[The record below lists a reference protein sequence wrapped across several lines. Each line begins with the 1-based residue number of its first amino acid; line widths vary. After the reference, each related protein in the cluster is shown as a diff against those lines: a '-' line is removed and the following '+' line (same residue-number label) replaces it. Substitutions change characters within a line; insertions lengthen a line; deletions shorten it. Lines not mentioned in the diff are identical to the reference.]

1 MGNLER
7 EYMINNLELN
17 KDKLSKLTRKVILVG
32 GIISTLLTGGCKTKE
47 NSSTNPS
54 VTEVTPTPTETPDV
68 ASDNEQEEDKY
79 YKITFNVKV
88 YNGNHEVTI
97 ESEKEVEYQNTE
109 TPEGGFVT
117 ATEKWQPHVP
127 DAPAYDEGRSDM
139 TVYRLVEVFK
149 RYIYFD
155 YDELMNA
162 LNNMDYLGPN
172 FDYVFGYVRSDNV
185 DELCLDV
192 RLNYKREIP
201 AGEENFYM
209 VQGYVNVR
217 KKVKVKSK

>member
-1 MGNLER
+1 
-7 EYMINNLELN
+7 MINNFELS
-17 KDKLSKLTRKVILVG
+17 KDKLGKLTRKVILVG

-68 ASDNEQEEDKY
+68 ASDNEQEEYKY
-79 YKITFNVKV
+79 YRIEFTVKV
-88 YNGNHEVTI
+88 YNDQPQVTI

-162 LNNMDYLGPN
+162 LNNMDYFGSN
-172 FDYVFGYVRSDNV
+172 FNSAYGEISDEPFDDNV
-185 DELCLDV
+185 LDI
-192 RLNYKREIP
+192 RFNYANEIP

>member
-1 MGNLER
+1 
-7 EYMINNLELN
+7 MINNLELN

-54 VTEVTPTPTETPDV
+54 VTEITPTPTETPDV
-68 ASDNEQEEDKY
+68 ASDNEQEEYKY
-79 YKITFNVKV
+79 YKIDFTVKV
-88 YNGNHEVTI
+88 YNGNPEVTI

-117 ATEKWQPHVP
+117 LTDKWQPHVP
-127 DAPAYDEGRSDM
+127 DDPNYDEGRADRSF
-139 TVYRLVEVFK
+139 YRLVLVFK
-149 RYIYFD
+149 RHVYFD
-155 YDELMNA
+155 YDELMNE
-162 LNNMDYLGPN
+162 LNNMDYFGPN
-172 FDYVFGYVRSDNV
+172 YNSVCGELSDNDDSV
-185 DELCLDV
+185 IDI
-192 RLNYKREIP
+192 RFNYANEIP
-201 AGEENFYM
+201 SGEEDFYM

>member
-1 MGNLER
+1 MV
-7 EYMINNLELN
+7 NNLELN
-17 KDKLSKLTRKVILVG
+17 KDKISKLTRKVILVG

-47 NSSTNPS
+47 NSSNNPS
-54 VTEVTPTPTETPDV
+54 VTEITPTPTETPDV

-117 ATEKWQPHVP
+117 LTDKWHPHVP
-127 DAPAYDEGRSDM
+127 DDPNYDEGRADRSFYRIVLVCKRH
-139 TVYRLVEVFK
+139 VYL
-149 RYIYFD
+149 D

-162 LNNMDYLGPN
+162 LNNMDYFGPN
-172 FDYVFGYVRSDNV
+172 YNLVCGELTDNDDSV
-185 DELCLDV
+185 IDI
-192 RLNYKREIP
+192 RFNYANEIP

>member
-1 MGNLER
+1 
-7 EYMINNLELN
+7 MINNFELN
-17 KDKLSKLTRKVILVG
+17 KDKLGKLTRKVILVG

-54 VTEVTPTPTETPDV
+54 LTEVAPTPTVTPDV
-68 ASDNEQEEDKY
+68 ASDNEQEEYKY
-79 YKITFNVKV
+79 YKIDFTVKV
-88 YNGNHEVTI
+88 YNGNPEVTI

-117 ATEKWQPHVP
+117 LTDKWLPHVP
-127 DAPAYDEGRSDM
+127 DDPNYDEGRADRSFYRIVL
-139 TVYRLVEVFK
+139 VYK
-149 RYIYFD
+149 RHVYLD

-162 LNNMDYLGPN
+162 LENLDYDGPN
-172 FDYVFGYVRSDNV
+172 FTYVYGEISDEPFDDNV
-185 DELCLDV
+185 LDI
-192 RLNYKREIP
+192 RFNYANEIP
-201 AGEENFYM
+201 AEEDFYM

>member
-1 MGNLER
+1 
-7 EYMINNLELN
+7 MINNLELN
-17 KDKLSKLTRKVILVG
+17 KGKLSKLTRKVILVG
-32 GIISTLLTGGCKTKE
+32 GMISTLLTGGCKTKE
-47 NSSTNPS
+47 NSSNNTS
-54 VTEVTPTPTETPDV
+54 ITEVTPTP
-68 ASDNEQEEDKY
+68 
-79 YKITFNVKV
+79 
-88 YNGNHEVTI
+88 
-97 ESEKEVEYQNTE
+97 TE

-127 DAPAYDEGRSDM
+127 DSPAYDEGRSDM

-149 RYIYFD
+149 RYVYFD

-172 FDYVFGYVRSDNV
+172 FNYVFGNVTSDNV

-201 AGEENFYM
+201 SGEENFYM

>member
-1 MGNLER
+1 
-7 EYMINNLELN
+7 MINSLELN
-17 KDKLSKLTRKVILVG
+17 KDKLDKLTRKVILVG

-47 NSSTNPS
+47 NSSANPS
-54 VTEVTPTPTETPDV
+54 VTEVTPTPTATPDV

-88 YNGNHEVTI
+88 YNGNPEVTI

-117 ATEKWQPHVP
+117 LTDKWQPHVP
-127 DAPAYDEGRSDM
+127 DDPNYDEGRADRSF
-139 TVYRLVEVFK
+139 YRLVLVFK
-149 RYIYFD
+149 RHVYFD
-155 YDELMNA
+155 YDELMNE
-162 LNNMDYLGPN
+162 LNNMDYFGPN
-172 FDYVFGYVRSDNV
+172 YNSVCGELSDN
-185 DELCLDV
+185 DDSIIDI
-192 RLNYKREIP
+192 RFNYANEIP
-201 AGEENFYM
+201 AEEDFYM

>member
-1 MGNLER
+1 MV
-7 EYMINNLELN
+7 NNLELN
-17 KDKLSKLTRKVILVG
+17 KDKISKLTRKVILVG

-47 NSSTNPS
+47 NSSNNPS
-54 VTEVTPTPTETPDV
+54 VTEITPTPTETPDV
-68 ASDNEQEEDKY
+68 ASDNEQEEYKY
-79 YKITFNVKV
+79 YKIDFTVKV
-88 YNGNHEVTI
+88 YNDQPQVTI

-117 ATEKWQPHVP
+117 LTDKWHPHVP
-127 DAPAYDEGRSDM
+127 DDPNYDEGRADRLFYRNVL
-139 TVYRLVEVFK
+139 VYK
-149 RYIYFD
+149 RYVYLD

-162 LNNMDYLGPN
+162 LNNMDYFGPN
-172 FDYVFGYVRSDNV
+172 FNSAYGEISDEPFDDN
-185 DELCLDV
+185 LLDI
-192 RLNYKREIP
+192 RFNYANEIP

>member
-1 MGNLER
+1 
-7 EYMINNLELN
+7 MINNFELN
-17 KDKLSKLTRKVILVG
+17 KDKLGKLTRKVILVG

-68 ASDNEQEEDKY
+68 ASDNEQEEYKY
-79 YKITFNVKV
+79 YKIDFTVKV
-88 YNGNHEVTI
+88 YNGNPEVTI

-117 ATEKWQPHVP
+117 LTDKWQPHVP
-127 DAPAYDEGRSDM
+127 DDPNYDEGRADRSF
-139 TVYRLVEVFK
+139 YRLVLVFK
-149 RYIYFD
+149 RHVYFD

-162 LNNMDYLGPN
+162 LNNMDYFGPN
-172 FDYVFGYVRSDNV
+172 YNSVCGELTDNDDSV
-185 DELCLDV
+185 IDI
-192 RLNYKREIP
+192 RFNYANEIP
-201 AGEENFYM
+201 AEEDFYM

>member
-1 MGNLER
+1 
-7 EYMINNLELN
+7 MINNLELN

-47 NSSTNPS
+47 NSSANTS
-54 VTEVTPTPTETPDV
+54 TTEVTPTPTETPDV
-68 ASDNEQEEDKY
+68 VSDNEQEEYKY
-79 YKITFNVKV
+79 YKIDFTVKV
-88 YNGNHEVTI
+88 YNDQPEVTI

-109 TPEGGFVT
+109 TPEGGFIT

-127 DAPAYDEGRSDM
+127 DAPAYDEGKSDM

-149 RYIYFD
+149 RYVYFD

-172 FDYVFGYVRSDNV
+172 FYYVFGNVTSDNV
-185 DELCLDV
+185 DELFLDA

>member
-1 MGNLER
+1 
-7 EYMINNLELN
+7 MINNLKLN
-17 KDKLSKLTRKVILVG
+17 KYKLGKLTRKVILIG

-109 TPEGGFVT
+109 TPDGGFVT
-117 ATEKWQPHVP
+117 LTDKWQPHVP
-127 DAPAYDEGRSDM
+127 DDPNYDEGRADRSFYRIVLVCKRH
-139 TVYRLVEVFK
+139 VYL
-149 RYIYFD
+149 D

-162 LNNMDYLGPN
+162 LNNMDYFGPN
-172 FDYVFGYVRSDNV
+172 YNLVCGELTDNDDSV
-185 DELCLDV
+185 IDI
-192 RLNYKREIP
+192 RFNYANEIP
-201 AGEENFYM
+201 SGEEDFYM